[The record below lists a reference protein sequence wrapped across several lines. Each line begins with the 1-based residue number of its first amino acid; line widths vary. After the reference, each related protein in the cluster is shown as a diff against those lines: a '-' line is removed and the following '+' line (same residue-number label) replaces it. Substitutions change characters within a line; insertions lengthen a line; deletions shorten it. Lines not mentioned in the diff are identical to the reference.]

1 MDTRTFIRFYGWF
14 ALIMISSI
22 ASFCQQSVSFKTG
35 NFTLLPA
42 VRDARQAAETEY
54 LFYQPDHVLSPDEIT
69 TLESNGISILY
80 ALHDL
85 LYWVRVSTVPGQ
97 PIARNLFDINPAYKV
112 GIEINDR
119 SQAQQFR
126 LSIAPGMKMD
136 EIYQWADQ
144 HEISLLDTRA
154 APFGFIDVDVPGR
167 SIEEVIQTPWIA
179 FIGSIPRDEEIQ
191 YRAHQGERGW
201 GLTSALTRG
210 LNGTGMTVGI
220 GDGGRL
226 GLHDDLKRS
235 IIDLSSFALSNH
247 ATQVSGIITG
257 AGIIDPFFGKG
268 YAPKANIILRNFSDI
283 LWDAPQYIND
293 FDLSLTN
300 NSYGAALDN
309 CTYFGD
315 YDGSSAGLDA
325 MVIAYPQLLHV
336 FASANSGGMTC
347 SPYPI
352 RFATLAGGYQ
362 PAKNVLTVGAININ
376 DTNAAFSSRG
386 PADDGRLKPEVVAYG
401 AARFSTINN
410 HQYSSNSGT
419 SFSSPATTGV
429 ATLLYERYR
438 QLHSDSLPDAAL
450 IKNVL
455 CNAADD
461 MGTTGPDY
469 TFGFGRINGVRSVEI
484 LESGRYTSVNVQH
497 LATLTKSITIPSGV
511 GMIDVMLM
519 WSDPASAPFETVTL
533 VNDLDLVIV
542 NPNGDTL
549 KPWKL
554 NYTPAGVANAAGIGA
569 DHINNY
575 EQVTVNSPMSGV
587 YTIVVKG
594 YNVPLGPQKAWL
606 SWDIAL
612 SGITVQSPIGGEVF
626 KPGNLSVPNDR
637 QYIRWD
643 AFGTGASTFN
653 VDYKTTGGST
663 WTSIATNLPAD
674 RRYMDWFPPD
684 IPTDQLKVRVTA
696 SNGMIDSSDQN
707 AVIMSPPGSLSAS
720 SPCNGYVQ
728 LSWNAVTGAD
738 YYQIYT
744 IKNEVLASR
753 DTTSAT
759 SLLLKDF
766 PNDSSVWVT
775 VSGVFPSGNKGL
787 RARAIQV
794 TANGGNNCSW
804 NHDLRIDSLVNFS
817 SGRLLTSTA
826 LSAME
831 SVTVRI
837 TNGGLINA
845 SGFSVSYS
853 VNNNTPFIQA
863 FPGTLNAG
871 AGQDFT
877 FSNLANLAPQ
887 GTYNVKVCL
896 TYPSDPLNQND
907 TTFRVV
913 EQLPNPVITLPWIE
927 NFESCPDT
935 TVVSNTIGIST
946 LDAWDAHLQ
955 ENTRLRTFAGAP
967 FNHGGNRSM
976 TVDAIRSGTTKNEDL
991 VVTLNMASYSI
1002 MDDDIRLNLYA
1013 MHHEISPDVSNTEA
1027 IWIRGE
1033 DTDPFVLLTYIPN
1046 EASTRGIWQYLS
1058 DLDLTTTLDNA
1069 GQDFSSSFQLKF
1081 SHSVYA
1087 SAGQLNSED
1096 GQTIDDLSIHRVQR
1110 DIKVSSIVHPDPI
1123 ACGLGMETIEVE
1135 VTNTSALAVTN
1146 TSVHYQLNGGTVYA
1160 TVVGTVAANTSI
1172 PVSLSPPADFS
1183 VPGSYQLKVWAFS
1196 ADDDF
1201 HFNDTTQIQIL
1212 HTPLVDTYPYTEGFE
1227 QGDGGWVSGG
1237 INSTWMYGVPGKQ
1250 IIARAAEG
1258 NNVWTTSLD
1267 GTYRADET
1275 SFLYSPCFDLHGLVQ
1290 PYLSF
1295 GMLFHLEVAYDYAWV
1310 EYKIEGSTTWIKLGT
1325 QGSGVNWYNHASNSW
1340 NGNRL
1345 SWLTTGIAIP
1355 VTDTIV
1361 QFRWVMQ
1368 SDVGLEMEG
1377 LAIDQVH
1384 VYDRKPLYTGANMQW
1399 TIPVSGNDW
1408 VHIDEGGQRVFSIH
1422 PSGQDL
1428 GNVTLKIFKS
1438 NNNFHLSDSLY
1449 LLSRNWVLTSTNPLN
1464 GPIQLRGYFTKD
1476 EATNLV
1482 AATGCEQCTPARDGF
1497 DVAVLRYTGTN
1508 EDGDYSNDNPSQV
1521 IAYPLDSTA
1530 ILPFDNGYYAEW
1542 STSGLSEWWIT
1553 STVTK
1558 WSGELERKISS
1569 AYDDAEE
1576 HQDNGSVNPVR
1587 EILSITNL
1595 DGQQKIGWRFKNIT
1609 IPKGSYISSARL
1621 KWISADTSSSAA
1633 SWILQSE
1640 LSTDASSFS
1649 TSKYNISLRHRSN
1662 QVVQWMPLSWSV
1674 EDNTYYSPDIRHL
1687 IQQVTDQPTWKN
1699 GNDMVLVMRG
1709 NGLRTAWS
1717 YDGDPLKGAE
1727 LILTYDSACTSS
1739 GMCYVDINATGL
1751 QDGSSWTN
1759 AYRSLDQALDR
1770 AAHCPDVSEIWM
1782 ADGTYSP
1789 FSEVSRSSGYSI
1801 PQGVSIYGGFQGNET
1816 AINQRVIGAYPT
1828 ILSGDIGLSMMN
1840 SDNLYHV
1847 ISIQSG
1853 MDGVL
1858 LDGLTIRDGLA
1869 NGGSMDLQRGS
1880 GIYNLGILTSNHV
1893 IIQNCS
1899 SPALYNSPGAVLTT
1913 INTLEVK
1920 Q

>member
-1 MDTRTFIRFYGWF
+1 MDTRIFVRLYGCF
-14 ALIMISSI
+14 ALILISSTS
-22 ASFCQQSVSFKTG
+22 SFCQQSVSFKTG
-35 NFTLLPA
+35 NFPLLPISS
-42 VRDARQAAETEY
+42 DARQTSETQY
-54 LFYQPDHVLSPDEIT
+54 VFYQPDHTLSSEEKESLEVSGIT
-69 TLESNGISILY
+69 ILF
-80 ALHDL
+80 ALHDH
-85 LYWVRVSTVPGQ
+85 LYWVRVTRMPEQLV
-97 PIARNLFDINPAYKV
+97 ARNLFDINPAYKI
-112 GIEINDR
+112 GMDIQDR
-119 SQAQQFR
+119 SQTNRFR
-126 LSIAPGMKMD
+126 LSIASGMKLE
-136 EIYQWADQ
+136 EIQKWADQ
-144 HEISLLDTRA
+144 HEIILLDTRA
-154 APFGFIDVDVPGR
+154 ATFGFIDAEVPGG
-167 SIEEVIQTPWIA
+167 SIEEVIQTPWIV
-179 FIGSIPRDEEIQ
+179 FIGTILKDQEIQ
-191 YRAHQGERGW
+191 YRAHQAERGW
-201 GLTSALTRG
+201 GLTSPLTRG

-257 AGIIDPFFGKG
+257 AGLIDPFFGKG

-293 FDLSLTN
+293 FGLSLTN

-315 YDGSSAGLDA
+315 YDGSSSGLDA
-325 MVIAYPQLLHV
+325 MVVAHPQLLHV
-336 FASANSGGMTC
+336 FAAANSGGMTC

-352 RFATLAGGYQ
+352 GYATLAGGYQ

-376 DTNAAFSSRG
+376 DTNASFSSRG

-419 SFSSPATTGV
+419 SFSCPATTGV

-455 CNAADD
+455 CNAADE
-461 MGTTGPDY
+461 MGTTGPDF
-469 TFGFGRINGVRSVEI
+469 TFGFGRINGVRAVEI
-484 LESGRYTSVNVQH
+484 LESGRYVSMNVQH
-497 LATLTKSITIPSGV
+497 LTTLTKSITIPAGV
-511 GMIDVMLM
+511 GMVDVMLM

-533 VNDLDLVIV
+533 VNDLDLTVV
-542 NPNGDTL
+542 NPSGDTL
-549 KPWKL
+549 RPWKL
-554 NYTPAGVANAAGIGA
+554 NYTPAGVATAAGTGT
-569 DHINNY
+569 DHLNNY
-575 EQVTVNSPMSGV
+575 EQVTVTTPATGV
-587 YTIVVKG
+587 YTIIVKG

-626 KPGNLSVPNDR
+626 KPGSVNVANDR

-643 AFGTGASTFN
+643 AFGTGTSTFN
-653 VDYKTTGGST
+653 VDYKTIGGST

-707 AVIMSPPGSLSAS
+707 AIIMSPPGNLSAS
-720 SPCNGYVQ
+720 SPCNGYIQ
-728 LSWNAVTGAD
+728 LSWNAVSGAD

-744 IKNEVLASR
+744 IKNEILATI
-753 DTTSAT
+753 DTTSGT

-766 PNDSSVWVT
+766 PNDSAIWVT

-804 NHDLRIDSLVNFS
+804 NHDLRIDSLVNLS

-826 LSAME
+826 LSGME
-831 SVTVRI
+831 PITVRI
-837 TNGGLINA
+837 TNGGTVNA

-863 FPGTLNAG
+863 FPGTLNTG
-871 AGQDFT
+871 VGQDFT
-877 FSNLANLAPQ
+877 FSKLANLAAQ
-887 GTYNVKVCL
+887 GSYNVKAWL
-896 TYPSDPLNQND
+896 TYPSDPLKQND
-907 TTFRVV
+907 TTSRVV
-913 EQLPNPVITLPWIE
+913 EQLPNPILTLPWIE
-927 NFESCPDT
+927 NFETCPDT
-935 TVVSNTIGIST
+935 TVVSNVTGIST

-955 ENTRLRTFAGAP
+955 ANTRLRTFAGTP
-967 FNHGGNRSM
+967 FNHGGDRSL
-976 TVDAIRSGTTKNEDL
+976 TVDAIRSGATKNEDL
-991 VVTLNMASYSI
+991 IVTLNMSSYSI
-1002 MDDDIRLNLYA
+1002 MNDDIRLNLYG
-1013 MHHEISPDVSNTEA
+1013 MHHEIFPDVSNTEA
-1027 IWIRGE
+1027 IWIRGT
-1033 DTDPFVLLTYIPN
+1033 DTDPFVLLTYISN
-1046 EASTRGIWQYLS
+1046 DASTRGIWQYLT
-1058 DLDLTTTLDNA
+1058 DLNITTALNNA
-1069 GQDFSSSFQLKF
+1069 GQDFSSSFQIKF
-1081 SHSVYA
+1081 THGVYA

-1096 GQTIDDLSIHRVQR
+1096 GQTIDDISLHRIQR
-1110 DIKVSSIVHPDPI
+1110 DIKVSSILHPEPI
-1123 ACGLGMETIEVE
+1123 TCGLGMETIQVE
-1135 VTNTSALAVTN
+1135 VTNTSTLVVNGT
-1146 TSVHYQLNGGTVYA
+1146 TVYYQLNGGQVHS
-1160 TVVGTVAANTSI
+1160 TVVGTVAANTTI
-1172 PVSLSPPADFS
+1172 PVSLSPQADFS
-1183 VPGSYQLKVWAFS
+1183 APGTYQLKVWAYS

-1201 HFNDTTQIQIL
+1201 HFNDTMQIQIL

-1237 INSTWMYGVPGKQ
+1237 VNSTWMHGIPGKQ
-1250 IIARAAEG
+1250 VMGRAAEG
-1258 NNVWTTSLD
+1258 EKVWTTSLD
-1267 GTYRADET
+1267 ATYHADEI
-1275 SFLYSPCFDLHGLVQ
+1275 SYLYSPCFDLQGLTQ

-1295 GMLFHLEVAYDYAWV
+1295 GMQFQLEVGYDYAWV
-1310 EYKIEGSTTWIKLGT
+1310 EYSVGGSSTWNKLGT
-1325 QGSGVNWYNHASNSW
+1325 QGSGVNWYNDASNSW

-1345 SWLTTGIAIP
+1345 SWMTTGNPIP
-1355 VTDTIV
+1355 VTNVIV
-1361 QFRWVMQ
+1361 QFRLVLQ
-1368 SDVGLEMEG
+1368 TDVGLEMEG

-1384 VYDRKPLYTGANMQW
+1384 VYDRKPIYTGANMQW
-1399 TIPVSGNDW
+1399 TIPASGNDW
-1408 VHIDEGGQRVFSIH
+1408 INIEQGGQRVFSIN
-1422 PSGQDL
+1422 PSGQNL

-1464 GPIQLRGYFTKD
+1464 GPIKLRGYFTKD
-1476 EATNLV
+1476 ESTNLV
-1482 AATGCEQCTPARDGF
+1482 AATGCAQCTPARDGF
-1497 DVAVLRYTGTN
+1497 DVTALRYTGTN
-1508 EDGDYSNDNPSQV
+1508 EDGDYSNDNPSQA
-1521 IAYPLDSTA
+1521 IGYPLDSTS

-1542 STSGLSEWWIT
+1542 STTGLSEWWIT

-1558 WSGELERKISS
+1558 WSGALDRKISS

-1576 HQDNGSVNPVR
+1576 HQDNGSVNPIR
-1587 EILSITNL
+1587 EMLSMTTL
-1595 DGQQKIGWRFKNIT
+1595 DGEQKIGWRFKNIT

-1640 LSTDASSFS
+1640 VSTDASSFI
-1649 TSKYNISLRHRSN
+1649 TSKYNISLRPRSN
-1662 QVVQWMPLSWSV
+1662 QVVQWMPIAWSV
-1674 EDNTYYSPDIRHL
+1674 DDNAYYSPDIRHL
-1687 IQQVTDQPTWKN
+1687 IQQVTDQSTWKN
-1699 GNDMVLVMRG
+1699 GNDLVLVMRG

-1727 LILTYDSACTSS
+1727 LILTYDSICTSS
-1739 GMCYVDINATGL
+1739 GICYVDINATGL

-1759 AYRSLDQALDR
+1759 AYRSLGQALDR
-1770 AAHCPDVSEIWM
+1770 ASHCTDISAIWI
-1782 ADGTYSP
+1782 ADGTYTP
-1789 FSEVSRSSGYSI
+1789 FSEVSRSSGYNI
-1801 PQGVSIYGGFQGNET
+1801 PSGVGIYGGFQGNET
-1816 AINQRVIGAYPT
+1816 TINQRVIGAYPT
-1828 ILSGDIGLSMMN
+1828 ILSGDIGVGMNN

-1847 ISIQSG
+1847 ISIQPG
-1853 MDGVL
+1853 IDGVL

-1869 NGGSMDLQRGS
+1869 NGGTIDLQRGS
-1880 GIYNLGILTSNHV
+1880 GIYNLGNLTSNQV
-1893 IIQNCS
+1893 TIQNCS